1 MQEMVQLKCSG
12 KKKKSQ
18 NFLHF
23 QFLGGKKKR
32 LSEETQICK
41 NKKTSQDDLKYVQ
54 ITHLLPAPQNPT
66 NISLALQSILV

>member
-12 KKKKSQ
+12 KKKKKSE
-18 NFLHF
+18 FSSLPISW
-23 QFLGGKKKR
+23 GKKKR